1 MGLTEEKKAASA
13 KKEKKA
19 DAFNEQSEFGL
30 IRMDDEV
37 IASIAAYTVLSIEGV
52 AGMVGGMADGITEMF
67 GKRPA
72 GKGVRVETV
81 DGVPRVDVSI
91 LVQYGVPIPDLAHHI
106 QRDVVEQVKD
116 MTGIS
121 LSSVDVYVQG
131 IVFSGEEKTEAATK
145 GGQHE

>member
-1 MGLTEEKKAASA
+1 MSEEKKSASA

-19 DAFNEQSEFGL
+19 DAFHEQSEFGS

-37 IASIAAYTVLSIEGV
+37 IASIAAYTVLSIDGV

-72 GKGVRVETV
+72 RKGVRVEVIDGNLTV
-81 DGVPRVDVSI
+81 DVNI
-91 LVQYGVPIPDLAHHI
+91 LVQYGIPIPDLAHHI
-106 QRDVVEQVKD
+106 QRDVVEQVKN
-116 MTGIS
+116 MTGIT

-131 IVFSGEEKTEAATK
+131 VVFASEDKTDAAPK
-145 GGQHE
+145 GGQYE

>member
-1 MGLTEEKKAASA
+1 MDLTEEKKSASA

-19 DAFNEQSEFGL
+19 DAYNEQSEFGS

-37 IASIAAYTVLSIEGV
+37 IASIAAYTVLSIDGV

-72 GKGVRVETV
+72 GKGVRVEMVDGNLTV
-81 DGVPRVDVSI
+81 DVNI
-91 LVQYGVPIPDLAHHI
+91 LVQYGIPIPDLAHHI
-106 QRDVVEQVKD
+106 QRDVVEQVKN
-116 MTGIS
+116 MTGIT

-131 IVFSGEEKTEAATK
+131 IVFSSNDKTDVVPK